1 MSQLTESTFHSSKP
15 VTSFSLFCSL
25 MTGHWRPGQFWHQ
38 RSFRRKFLLRSAL
51 MPRLTREWM
60 TELAQWPD
68 LDSILARQ
76 PRLPVRLH
84 RAYLA
89 KNLDHKTKLD
99 AVRYHYNAIRS
110 FFSATEFKNY
120 LSEDGLQL
128 AQIEGKNS
136 EVFSVIMT
144 SFIILDKEGES
155 TILVRNCTG
164 ETLAEMTF
172 TLCNYE
178 GSSTLFIG
186 GLQGGS
192 RLLPHE
198 EIQKA
203 TKSCHGIFPKR
214 IVMEAICC
222 FGEQLNIEQILAVSN
237 EQHIFRSPRYDDKNK
252 VILSDY
258 NTFWESVGGECDSNG
273 YYHIPLTL
281 ARKSEADIASKKRAE
296 YRRRYQLLDSI
307 HSQLSSMF
315 RH

>member
-1 MSQLTESTFHSSKP
+1 MSQLTDSTFHSSKP
-15 VTSFSLFCSL
+15 ATSFSLFCSL
-25 MTGHWRPGQFWHQ
+25 MTGHWRPGKFWHQ

-51 MPRLTREWM
+51 MPRLMHEWM

-68 LDSILARQ
+68 LDSVLARQ

-89 KNLDHKTKLD
+89 QNLDRKMKLD
-99 AVRYHYNAIRS
+99 AVRFHYNAFRS
-110 FFSATEFKNY
+110 SFSATEYKAY
-120 LSEDGLQL
+120 LSADGLQL

-136 EVFSVIMT
+136 EIFSVILG
-144 SFIILDKEGES
+144 SFISLDKEGES
-155 TILVRNCTG
+155 TILVRNSAG

-172 TLCNYE
+172 TLCNYQ

-203 TKSCHGIFPKR
+203 TKSCYGIFPKR

-222 FGEQLNIEQILAVSN
+222 FAEQLNIKQILAVSN
-237 EQHIFRSPRYDDKNK
+237 EQHIFRSPRYHDKNK

-258 NTFWESVGGECDSNG
+258 NAFWESVGGECDSHG
-273 YYHIPLTL
+273 YYHIPRTM

-315 RH
+315 RN

>member
-1 MSQLTESTFHSSKP
+1 
-15 VTSFSLFCSL
+15 
-25 MTGHWRPGQFWHQ
+25 
-38 RSFRRKFLLRSAL
+38 
-51 MPRLTREWM
+51 
-60 TELAQWPD
+60 
-68 LDSILARQ
+68 
-76 PRLPVRLH
+76 
-84 RAYLA
+84 
-89 KNLDHKTKLD
+89 
-99 AVRYHYNAIRS
+99 
-110 FFSATEFKNY
+110 
-120 LSEDGLQL
+120 
-128 AQIEGKNS
+128 
-136 EVFSVIMT
+136 MT

-222 FGEQLNIEQILAVSN
+222 FAEQLNIEQILAVSN

-273 YYHIPLTL
+273 YYHIPRTL

>member
-1 MSQLTESTFHSSKP
+1 MSQLTDSTFHSSKP
-15 VTSFSLFCSL
+15 ATSFSLFCSL
-25 MTGHWRPGQFWHQ
+25 MTGHWRPGKFWHQ

-51 MPRLTREWM
+51 MPRLMHEWM

-68 LDSILARQ
+68 LDSVLARQ

-89 KNLDHKTKLD
+89 QNLDRKMKLD
-99 AVRYHYNAIRS
+99 AVRFHYNAIRS
-110 FFSATEFKNY
+110 SFSATEYKAY
-120 LSEDGLQL
+120 LSADGLQL

-136 EVFSVIMT
+136 EIFSVILG
-144 SFIILDKEGES
+144 SFISLDKEGES
-155 TILVRNCTG
+155 TILVRNS
-164 ETLAEMTF
+164 A
-172 TLCNYE
+172 
-178 GSSTLFIG
+178 GSSTRFIG

-203 TKSCHGIFPKR
+203 TKSCYGIFPKR

-222 FGEQLNIEQILAVSN
+222 FAEQLNIKQILAVSN
-237 EQHIFRSPRYDDKNK
+237 EQHIFRSPRYHDKNK

-258 NTFWESVGGECDSNG
+258 NAFWESVGGECDGHG
-273 YYHIPLTL
+273 YYHIPRTM

-315 RH
+315 RN